1 MSHGHSIPRV
11 LAGCLLGLAVAGA
24 AHAQAPAKSAYP
36 TKPIRLLL
44 GFAPGGGSDTLS
56 RIIGQKL
63 TDRLGQPI
71 VIDNRPGGNGVIA
84 MNLASNAQPDG
95 YTVMLLSNSSAVS
108 ATWVTRVPYDLN
120 KVFAPIT
127 LLVVQPYVLLV
138 SNTIPV
144 KNVKELI
151 AYAKSNNGA
160 LNYGSAGQGSS
171 AHFGMELIKHMA
183 KVDITH
189 IPYKGIGPA
198 FVDLA
203 GGRIQ
208 MLFASAV
215 SAGNAVRTGKIR
227 AIAVGSP
234 QRSRGLPELPTIAE
248 SGLPGFELT
257 GWYGLVG
264 PAGMPPHVVTL
275 LNKEVGEVLNLPD
288 VKERLANDGSEPS
301 PGTPGDLK
309 KKLAAELDH
318 WGRLIKQANLKL

>member
-1 MSHGHSIPRV
+1 MPYGHFIPRV
-11 LAGCLLGLAVAGA
+11 VAGCLLGLAVAA
-24 AHAQAPAKSAYP
+24 AHAQSPARTAYP

-44 GFAPGGGSDTLS
+44 GFAPGGGSDTLM
-56 RIIGQKL
+56 RIVGQKL
-63 TDRLGQPI
+63 SDRLGQPVI
-71 VIDNRPGGNGVIA
+71 IDNRPGGNGVIA
-84 MNLASNAQPDG
+84 MNLAINSHPDG

-108 ATWVTRVPYDLN
+108 ATWVTRVPYDVN

-127 LLVVQPYVLLV
+127 MLVEQPYVLLV

-144 KNVKELI
+144 KSVKELI
-151 AYAKSNNGA
+151 AYARSSKGT

-183 KVDITH
+183 KVDVTH
-189 IPYKGIGPA
+189 VPYKGIGPA

-234 QRSRGLPELPTIAE
+234 QRSRGLPDLPTVAE

-264 PAGMPPHVVTL
+264 PAGMRANIVTL
-275 LNKEVGEVLNLPD
+275 LNKEVGDILNLSD

-301 PGTPGDLK
+301 PGTPAELK
-309 KKLAAELDH
+309 KRLATELDR
-318 WGRLIKQANLKL
+318 WGKLIKQANLQL

>member
-1 MSHGHSIPRV
+1 MPHGCFVPRA
-11 LAGCLLGLAVAGA
+11 LATCLLGLAAAGV

-56 RIIGQKL
+56 RLIGQKL
-63 TDRLGQPI
+63 TDRLGQSI
-71 VIDNRPGGNGVIA
+71 IIDNRPGGNGVIA
-84 MNLASNAQPDG
+84 MNLATTAQPDG

-108 ATWVTRVPYDLN
+108 ATWVTRVPYDLT
-120 KVFAPIT
+120 KVFDPIT
-127 LLVVQPYVLLV
+127 MLVEQPYVLCV
-138 SNTIPV
+138 SGTLPV
-144 KNVKELI
+144 KSVDELI
-151 AYAKSNNGA
+151 AYAKSRNGA

-171 AHFGMELIKHMA
+171 AHFGMELVKHMA

-198 FVDLA
+198 FLDLA
-203 GGRIQ
+203 SGRIQ

-234 QRSRGLPELPTIAE
+234 QRSRGLPELPTISE

-257 GWYGLVG
+257 GWYSLVG
-264 PAGMPPHVVTL
+264 PAGMPRHVVTL

-288 VKERLANDGSEPS
+288 MKERLANDGSEAA
-301 PGTPGDLK
+301 PGTPEALRK
-309 KKLAAELDH
+309 RLASELAR
-318 WGRLIKQANLKL
+318 WGRLIKQANLQL

>member
-1 MSHGHSIPRV
+1 MSQGHLIPRIV
-11 LAGCLLGLAVAGA
+11 AVCLLGLAVAGA
-24 AHAQAPAKSAYP
+24 AHAQSQAKSVYP
-36 TKPIRLLL
+36 TKPIRLLV
-44 GFAPGGGSDTLS
+44 GFAPGGGGDTTS

-63 TDRLGQPI
+63 SDRLGQPVI
-71 VIDNRPGGNGVIA
+71 IDNRPGGNGVIA
-84 MNLASNAQPDG
+84 MNVASSSQPDG

-108 ATWVTRVPYDLN
+108 ATWVTKVPYDVN
-120 KVFAPIT
+120 KAFAPIT

-138 SNTIPV
+138 SNAIPV
-144 KNVKELI
+144 KSVKELI
-151 AYAKSNNGA
+151 AYARSNNGA

-183 KVDITH
+183 RVDITH
-189 IPYKGIGPA
+189 VPYKGIGPA

-234 QRSRGLPELPTIAE
+234 QRSRGQPELPTISEA
-248 SGLPGFELT
+248 GLPGFELT

-264 PAGMPPHVVTL
+264 PAGMPPSVVAL
-275 LNKEVGEVLNLPD
+275 LNKEVGNVLNLPD

-301 PGTPGDLK
+301 PGTPAALK
-309 KKLAAELDH
+309 KKLASELDR

>member
-1 MSHGHSIPRV
+1 MSHGRFTPRV
-11 LAGCLLGLAVAGA
+11 LAGCVLGLAVAAA
-24 AHAQAPAKSAYP
+24 AHAQSPAKSAYP

-44 GFAPGGGSDTLS
+44 GFAPGGGSDTLM
-56 RIIGQKL
+56 RIVGQKL
-63 TDRLGQPI
+63 TERLSQPVI
-71 VIDNRPGGNGVIA
+71 IDNRPGGNGVIA
-84 MNLASNAQPDG
+84 MNLAMNSQADG

-108 ATWVTRVPYDLN
+108 ATWVTRVPYDVTR
-120 KVFAPIT
+120 VFDPIT
-127 LLVVQPYVLLV
+127 MLVEQPYVLVV

-144 KNVKELI
+144 KTVKELI
-151 AYAKSNNGA
+151 AYAKDSNGT

-171 AHFGMELIKHMA
+171 AHFGMELVKHMA
-183 KVDITH
+183 KVDVTH

-215 SAGNAVRTGKIR
+215 SAGNAVRTGKVR

-234 QRSRGLPELPTIAE
+234 QRSRGLPDLPTISE

-264 PAGMPPHVVTL
+264 PAGMPQHVVKL

-301 PGTPGDLK
+301 PGTPAALK
-309 KKLAAELDH
+309 KKLVTELAR
-318 WGRLIKQANLKL
+318 WGKLIKQANLQL